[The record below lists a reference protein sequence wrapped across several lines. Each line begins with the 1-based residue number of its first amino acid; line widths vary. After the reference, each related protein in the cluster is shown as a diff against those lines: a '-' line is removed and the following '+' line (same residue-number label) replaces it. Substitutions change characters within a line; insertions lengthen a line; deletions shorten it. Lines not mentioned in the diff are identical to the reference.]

1 MTTIIRT
8 GIIGY
13 GLSGRVFHA
22 PFVDVVDG
30 YELTKISTRK
40 PDSIS
45 MINKRY
51 PSTVIVPDGQDII
64 DDPDID
70 LAIVT
75 SPNTDHF
82 RWAKAALLV
91 GKHVLVEKPF
101 TVTVA
106 EADEL
111 IELAKKQGKVLTVY
125 HNRRFTSDTKTVRK
139 LLDSGLLGEVRDYA
153 SHFDRYRPEPRPF
166 GAWREKP
173 LPGSGI
179 FYDLGAHLID
189 QALWFFGMPEAVT
202 AEINSQRPWAKADDH
217 FDVRLHY
224 PAFTAT
230 LKSGMLCKI
239 PGPTYMIHGTNGSF
253 VKYGLDVQEATLD
266 GGAIPE
272 GKNWGRE
279 PEEIWG
285 TVNAE
290 YKGIKIQGKL
300 ESEHGDYRE
309 YFLNLRDAIWG
320 KAAIAVKPEEA
331 RNVMRIIELSF
342 RSSEERRTISV
353 K

>member
-1 MTTIIRT
+1 MSNIIRT

-30 YELTKISTRK
+30 YELTKISTAH
-40 PDSIS
+40 PDRIK
-45 MINKRY
+45 MINERY
-51 PSTVIVPDGQDII
+51 PSTKVVADGQDII
-64 DDPDID
+64 DDPGID
-70 LAIVT
+70 LVIVT

-82 RWAKAALLV
+82 RWAKEALLA
-91 GKHVLVEKPF
+91 GKHAMVEKPF

-111 IELAKKQGKVLTVY
+111 IELSKKQGKVLTVY
-125 HNRRFTSDTKTVRK
+125 HNRRFTSDTKTVKK
-139 LLDSGLLGEVRDYA
+139 LFESGILGEVRDYE
-153 SHFDRYRPEPRPF
+153 SHFDRFRSEPRPG
-166 GAWREKP
+166 GAWREEP

-179 FYDLGAHLID
+179 FYDLGSHLID
-189 QALWFFGMPEAVT
+189 QALWFFGMPQAVT

-224 PAFTAT
+224 PHFTAT
-230 LKSGMLCKI
+230 LKSAMLCRI
-239 PGPTYMIHGTNGSF
+239 PGPTFMIHGTNGSY

-266 GGAIPE
+266 CGAIPE

-279 PEEIWG
+279 PESIWG
-285 TVNAE
+285 TINAE
-290 YKGIKIQGKL
+290 YNGVKIQGKV

-309 YFLNLRDAIWG
+309 YFVNLRDAIWG
-320 KAAIAVKPEEA
+320 KTEIAVKPEEA
-331 RNVMRIIELSF
+331 RNVMRIIELAFLSNQ
-342 RSSEERRTISV
+342 EKRTIKV
-353 K
+353 N